1 MKKILIFSQGE
12 KLGDGIIKI
21 PFIYDLKKEIPNSV
35 IYWVANGT
43 TVYKNI
49 LNTFV
54 KEKIDFIYEDLS
66 ISVYTI
72 YKPNQLLKELSKI
85 EYDLIIDTQKTFIKT
100 FYLKK
105 IKTKIFLSNC
115 ANGIFSNIK
124 NYRKLDNYKNRYYLD
139 NIYNLFELYL
149 CKKIEKKSNIEY
161 PKYILNKISKLFDPK
176 KKYFGIAP
184 GAGEKEKIW
193 PIERYIEIIKKFQ
206 KIGYTPCFFL
216 GPEDDWAKNQIQMNF
231 DEIFEPEKHYEEI
244 PNVHCIMACTKFLSF
259 AISNDS
265 GVSHILSTGDCN
277 LFKIFNDKI
286 PSKFTKN
293 SKKIYYIE
301 PKFKSSIKK
310 IEVSEVYNFINEKLA
325 KTYL

>member
-21 PFIYDLKKEIPNSV
+21 PFIYDLKKEIPNSLV
-35 IYWVANGT
+35 YWVANGT

-49 LNTFV
+49 LNSFV
-54 KEKIDFIYEDLS
+54 REKIDFIYEDLS
-66 ISVYTI
+66 IGIHSI
-72 YKPNQLLKELSKI
+72 YKSNKLLKELSKN
-85 EYDLIIDTQKTFIKT
+85 EYDLIIDTQKTFIKS

-105 IKTKIFLSNC
+105 FKTKIFLSNC
-115 ANGIFSNIK
+115 ANGFFSNIK
-124 NYRKLDNYKNRYYLD
+124 NYKKLDNDKKRYYLD
-139 NIYNLFELYL
+139 NIYNLLELYL
-149 CKKIEKKSNIEY
+149 FKKIKERSNIEY
-161 PKYILNKISKLFDPK
+161 PDHILTKISKLFDPK

-193 PIERYIEIIKKFQ
+193 PIEKYIAIIKKFQ

-216 GPEDDWAKNQIQMNF
+216 GPDDEWAKKEIQMNF
-231 DEIFEPEKHYEEI
+231 DEIFEPEKYFKEI

-265 GVSHILSTGDCN
+265 GVSHILSTGDCS
-277 LFKIFNDKI
+277 LFKLFNNKI

-293 SKKIYYIE
+293 YNDIHYIE
-301 PKFKSSIKK
+301 PTLKNDIRS
-310 IEVSEVYNFINEKLA
+310 IEVNEVYNFINKKLE
-325 KTYL
+325 